1 MSNLQEIKDLVSIR
15 AVADYLGLE
24 EEYGKRKFPGERTA
38 SIQLYKDNRFH
49 DFGRNVNGDI
59 FDLMIHVRGC
69 TLKEAIAE
77 LKTAFN
83 IKDSPIRENV
93 VKEAWIAYLERKFN
107 AKYIEHYDYFLI
119 DQSGKAVYAYTKVRL
134 QDKTGKKKLIYG
146 RFNGDRFI
154 LGLQGKKAKD
164 IPAIYGS
171 SIRTIQEAIEY
182 QKTIF
187 YVEGEKD
194 TNTLMRKGYT
204 VFTCGGSGDWKKSV
218 SEIVRQANVII
229 LADNDEPGEQLAYQV
244 MQDLQ
249 LISNSVSIIKP
260 MPNVDKADI
269 TDYFEEGH
277 SVEEFEDLIKNDD
290 GRDTVSILRKYGE
303 TKKSEKEKKTRAG
316 EKSKKDCLVLKR
328 GSEDILK
335 QLITLNAAEC
345 FQMNDRGSADLFA
358 TIFKNI
364 SRYNPTKKDWM
375 YYDKTRWTADTEGMR
390 AKRNAKTLADVLV
403 RYSVTASLPD
413 DKRQSYIKYAAGM
426 MNYRN
431 RNVMITDA
439 KDLNFFENI
448 ELDKDDF
455 FLNCKNCVL
464 DLSGDQPKALEH
476 NADLLLSKICN
487 ASYNPVATC
496 TLWEKTVNEIMQGDS
511 SKIEYLQ
518 KMSGRFLTGDTSE
531 EEFYIFFG
539 ATTRN
544 GKSTITELLL
554 YLLGDYATTI
564 SPESLA
570 IKANKDSRTASPD
583 IAKLAGTR
591 LVVASEPP
599 RRMLFD
605 SSLVKTLTGRDT
617 VSARFLHENEFQFKP
632 KFKLILNSN
641 YLPVISDKTV
651 FSSNRV
657 KVVPFERHFTEKE
670 QNKHLKEQL
679 QQEID
684 GILNWCIQGLSLY
697 RKEGL
702 EPPTAV
708 QIATHEYSEDSDKI
722 GKFISECL
730 EKSDQNLAA
739 KDVYEKYSQW
749 CNDCGLG
756 VDGRTSFYEEL
767 KTKNL
772 LSKTGTVTGK
782 TVKNVIKGYSF
793 VDETFHPVDGNFD
806 TPFS

>member
-134 QDKTGKKKLIYG
+134 QDKTGKKKLVYG

-171 SIRTIQEAIEY
+171 SIRKIQEAIEH

-303 TKKSEKEKKTRAG
+303 TKKSEKEKKTRTG

-476 NADLLLSKICN
+476 NAYLLLSKICN

-605 SSLVKTLTGRDT
+605 SSLVKTLTGRDSI
-617 VSARFLHENEFQFKP
+617 SARFLHENEFQFKP

-641 YLPVISDKTV
+641 YLPVINDKTV

-657 KVVPFERHFTEKE
+657 KVIPFERHFAEKE

-684 GILNWCIQGLSLY
+684 GILNWCIEGLYMY

-702 EPPTAV
+702 EPPEAV
-708 QIATHEYSEDSDKI
+708 RTATHEYGEDSDKT

-730 EKSDQNLAA
+730 VRSEHNLAA

-756 VDGRTSFYEEL
+756 IDGRTSFYEEL

-772 LSKTGTVTGK
+772 LSKTGTVAGK

-793 VDETFHPVDGNFD
+793 VDEIFHPVDGNSKV
-806 TPFS
+806 PFP

>member
-1 MSNLQEIKDLVSIR
+1 MAAEAKNMKEWALHYAEMGLAVFPLVCRDKVPAVVGGCKVATTERTTIERWWDKNPQYNIGIATGNKSSGLVVIDLDVDKNKGIDGYDVLRDWQNKHGKLPETWQSITGRGGYHYFYKDAIVHSNRVGLYEGVDIR
-15 AVADYLGLE
+15 GEGGYIVAPPSVHPNGNIYEWEQGP
-24 EEYGKRKFPGERTA
+24 EEYEIAQVDNIVNDFLKGEKQRRDSEHKTNFKVPELIPEGKRVDTIVRLIASLRTKGLDDDA
-38 SIQLYKDNRFH
+38 IKAA
-49 DFGRNVNGDI
+49 
-59 FDLMIHVRGC
+59 VRVENEKRC
-69 TLKEAIAE
+69 NPPLKEKE
-77 LKTAFN
+77 LEKAVFPALKRDWQVN
-83 IKDSPIRENV
+83 SHYYNN
-93 VKEAWIAYLERKFN
+93 FN
-107 AKYIEHYDYFLI
+107 AMNENDNKYVNEVL
-119 DQSGKAVYAYTKVRL
+119 
-134 QDKTGKKKLIYG
+134 KKL
-146 RFNGDRFI
+146 N
-154 LGLQGKKAKD
+154 
-164 IPAIYGS
+164 
-171 SIRTIQEAIEY
+171 E
-182 QKTIF
+182 
-187 YVEGEKD
+187 
-194 TNTLMRKGYT
+194 
-204 VFTCGGSGDWKKSV
+204 
-218 SEIVRQANVII
+218 
-229 LADNDEPGEQLAYQV
+229 
-244 MQDLQ
+244 
-249 LISNSVSIIKP
+249 
-260 MPNVDKADI
+260 
-269 TDYFEEGH
+269 
-277 SVEEFEDLIKNDD
+277 
-290 GRDTVSILRKYGE
+290 
-303 TKKSEKEKKTRAG
+303 
-316 EKSKKDCLVLKR
+316 
-328 GSEDILK
+328 
-335 QLITLNAAEC
+335 LNAVER
-345 FQMNDRGSADLFA
+345 FPMNDRGSADLFA
-358 TIFKNI
+358 TVFMDV

-375 YYDKTRWTADTEGMR
+375 YYDGTRWVADQEGMR
-390 AKRNAKTLADVLV
+390 AKRNAKTLADALV
-403 RYSVTASLPD
+403 RYSVTVSLPD

-426 MNYRN
+426 MNYRS
-431 RNVMITDA
+431 RNVMVTDA
-439 KDLNFFENI
+439 KDLNFFDNT

-455 FLNCKNCVL
+455 LLNCKNCVL
-464 DLSGDQPKALEH
+464 DLSGDQPKELEH
-476 NADLLLSKICN
+476 KADLLLSKICN
-487 ASYNPVATC
+487 ANYNPAATC

-570 IKANKDSRTASPD
+570 IKVNKDSRTASPD

-591 LVVASEPP
+591 FVVASEPP

-657 KVVPFERHFTEKE
+657 KVIPFERHFTEKE